1 MFSSLY
7 ALGARHAQLLR
18 FLISGGTAFLA
29 NIVLIYLCTELLA
42 IWYLISS
49 IIAFVGAFVV
59 SFSMQKF
66 WTFKNREADRMK
78 KQLGMSLLLAL
89 ANLGINT
96 LLMYAL
102 VEHAHM
108 HYLSAVVLATLLIA
122 VETYFVYK
130 YIIFLAA
137 AERKSNI

>member
-7 ALGARHAQLLR
+7 ALGAHHAQLLR

-29 NIVLIYLCTELLA
+29 NIVLIYLCTELLT
-42 IWYLISS
+42 IWYLTSS
-49 IIAFVGAFVV
+49 VIAFVGAFVV

-89 ANLGINT
+89 TNLGINT
-96 LLMYAL
+96 LLMYAF

-130 YIIFLAA
+130 YIIFHAA
-137 AERKSNI
+137 AERKTNI